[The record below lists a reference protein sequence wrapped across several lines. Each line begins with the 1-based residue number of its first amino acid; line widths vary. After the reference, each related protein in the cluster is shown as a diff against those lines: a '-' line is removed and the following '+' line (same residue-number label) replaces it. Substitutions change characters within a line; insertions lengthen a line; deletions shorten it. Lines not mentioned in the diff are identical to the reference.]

1 MKAKHLNKFLNL
13 SVVERKVI
21 NQVFVST
28 TKRKI
33 LLIILPLISIFL
45 LTSTFVAIFANIR
58 IFNIFYKYAINLPL
72 GNLVFL
78 VSLLL
83 MVWWIILLLQK
94 RLSQNAYSWFNKTKK
109 ISYAT
114 LKKVILK
121 AFFYLF
127 VIVALADHIIF
138 YFYNQTNN
146 LFEFKFSPESV
157 LKLYQSGFWN
167 NLALS
172 ELATFNFK
180 HIGFLFEPVFN
191 LFYLF
196 GFTWFGALGMEVL
209 LTIFFVLDIYYL
221 SLRKKP
227 FLKLR
232 KLTLPEYVQKIQNDT
247 EIIPATNNFNT
258 YIDFLF
264 NACRYLKINYQ
275 ELSLFKIEK
284 LVKKR
289 LKTKKDI
296 NLIINPSHND
306 ISQNNSI
313 KNNLISTNVEQI
325 NTNINN
331 EINSKSQLLFNTEEF
346 EFDDNSSKK

>member
-1 MKAKHLNKFLNL
+1 M
-13 SVVERKVI
+13 
-21 NQVFVST
+21 
-28 TKRKI
+28 
-33 LLIILPLISIFL
+33 
-45 LTSTFVAIFANIR
+45 
-58 IFNIFYKYAINLPL
+58 
-72 GNLVFL
+72 
-78 VSLLL
+78 
-83 MVWWIILLLQK
+83 
-94 RLSQNAYSWFNKTKK
+94 
-109 ISYAT
+109 
-114 LKKVILK
+114 
-121 AFFYLF
+121 
-127 VIVALADHIIF
+127 
-138 YFYNQTNN
+138 
-146 LFEFKFSPESV
+146 EF
-157 LKLYQSGFWN
+157 
-167 NLALS
+167 
-172 ELATFNFK
+172 
-180 HIGFLFEPVFN
+180 
-191 LFYLF
+191 
-196 GFTWFGALGMEVL
+196 L

-227 FLKLR
+227 FLKLQ

-247 EIIPATNNFNT
+247 EIIPATNDFNT

-296 NLIINPSHND
+296 NLIINPNHND

-331 EINSKSQLLFNTEEF
+331 QINPKSQLLFNTEEF